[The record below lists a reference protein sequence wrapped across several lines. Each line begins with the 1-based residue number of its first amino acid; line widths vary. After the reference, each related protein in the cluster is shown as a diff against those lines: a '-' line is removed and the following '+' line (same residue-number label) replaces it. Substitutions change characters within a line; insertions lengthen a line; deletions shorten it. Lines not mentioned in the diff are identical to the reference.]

1 MMQAFQKHAAPG
13 LNGKP
18 HPMLTALKTLFG
30 EGFRIFFL
38 AAGLFAVF
46 SIALWE
52 GWLAVHATGGLIVS
66 MPFAAPP
73 HLWHAHE
80 MIFGYAGAAM
90 GGFFL
95 TAVPNWT
102 GAKAARHLFILIV
115 SGLWLAGRLAVWWS
129 GYIDPFIVAVIDL
142 AFLPV
147 LAAKITTQLFKR
159 PKPQNLMFLV
169 LLTMI
174 WSGNLMVHLEWTG
187 ITEGGVDTG
196 LRLGLL
202 AVAAVI
208 AVIGGR
214 ITPAFTRNAMTRAGV
229 EVNLPQ
235 SFQPL
240 EATAI
245 ASAILLPLLIA
256 LNPPESVIGIAA
268 LVAGLSQALRLAGWR
283 TLWCLNKPI
292 LWSLHLGFAML
303 AAGYTAL
310 GLAHLGLISEVAA
323 LHLLGIGAVGG
334 MTLAVMS
341 RAILGHAG
349 LPLHASRPI
358 AVAYALIAVAA
369 ILRATGSMA
378 GLDWYNAATLVSGA
392 LWIIAFATLV
402 AVFFPVLVT
411 PRKLQ

>member
-1 MMQAFQKHAAPG
+1 MR
-13 LNGKP
+13 
-18 HPMLTALKTLFG
+18 TLFG
-30 EGFRIFFL
+30 DGFRVFFL

-52 GWLAVHATGGLIVS
+52 GWLAVHATGGLIIS
-66 MPFAAPP
+66 MPFAPAP

-102 GAKAARHLFILIV
+102 GAKAARHAFILAV

-129 GYIDPFIVAVIDL
+129 GHIDPFIVAVIDL

-147 LAAKITTQLFKR
+147 LAAKIATQLVKR

-174 WSGNLMVHLEWTG
+174 WSGNLLVHLEWTG
-187 ITEGGVDTG
+187 LIADGVEPG
-196 LRLGLL
+196 LHLGLL
-202 AVAAVI
+202 AVTAVI
-208 AVIGGR
+208 VVIGGR
-214 ITPAFTRNAMTRAGV
+214 VTPAFTRNAMTRAGV
-229 EVNLPQ
+229 EENLPQ

-240 EATAI
+240 DATAI
-245 ASAILLPLLIA
+245 ASAILLPLL
-256 LNPPESVIGIAA
+256 LVFVPSESAIGVLAI
-268 LVAGLSQALRLAGWR
+268 VTGLSQALRLAGWR
-283 TLWCLNKPI
+283 TLWCLDKPI

-303 AAGYTAL
+303 AAGYLAL
-310 GLAHLGLISEVAA
+310 GLAYLGLISQVAA

-349 LPLHASRPI
+349 LPLTAPRS
-358 AVAYALIAVAA
+358 VALAYGLIAAAA
-369 ILRATGSMA
+369 IFRASGSIA
-378 GLDWYNAATLVSGA
+378 GLDWYNIATLTSGA
-392 LWIIAFATLV
+392 LWIIAFAIFV
-402 AVFFPVLVT
+402 SVFFPILIT
-411 PRKLQ
+411 PRKL